1 MSNDINTKLSN
12 ELDRIL
18 WKREDNEDLSS
29 AVKVWMKEE
38 PIDIS
43 ISNSD
48 SKPDHETED
57 TKVEIEKVKT
67 EEVET
72 EEVETEKV
80 EIEKVET
87 EEVKAE
93 KVETETEEKDDDE
106 DKEFEDF
113 LSTLWSWMNDEEVED
128 EKSDTEEIKVE
139 TEEVKAEE
147 IGTEKVETEKVETE
161 EVKAEKVKTEEVKAE
176 KVETEKVE
184 TEEVEDETEK
194 VETEE
199 IETKEKK
206 WVNQDSDIIDLT
218 SVLTSSSSDEKVK
231 TEEVKAEKVEI
242 EKVKTEKVETE
253 KVKAEEIETEKVE
266 DETKEKDI
274 NDKDEEFVRK
284 KSRPK
289 IPEYVEDEEIK
300 NLNFDVEL
308 KKRLPLFEDILKWKV
323 KEVIINN
330 DEEEIKNLVNTISEI
345 IDPLYWLVSDWKVEK
360 NTVLVKDAEEIW
372 NEIEDTKEETQTKTE
387 KKDYIKIIKEIKNK
401 KMIII
406 SWLIWTSIWSLLS
419 YIINL

>member
-38 PIDIS
+38 PIDVS

-57 TKVEIEKVKT
+57 TKVETEEVKAEKVET
-67 EEVET
+67 EKVET
-72 EEVETEKV
+72 EEVET
-80 EIEKVET
+80 
-87 EEVKAE
+87 E

-128 EKSDTEEIKVE
+128 EKSETDDTKVE
-139 TEEVKAEE
+139 TEKVKAETVE
-147 IGTEKVETEKVETE
+147 TEKVETEKV
-161 EVKAEKVKTEEVKAE
+161 KTEEIK
-176 KVETEKVE
+176 
-184 TEEVEDETEK
+184 TEE
-194 VETEE
+194 
-199 IETKEKK
+199 KK
-206 WVNQDSDIIDLT
+206 RVDQDSDIIDLT
-218 SVLTSSSSDEKVK
+218 SVLTSSSSDEKVE
-231 TEEVKAEKVEI
+231 TEEVKAEEI
-242 EKVKTEKVETE
+242 ETEE
-253 KVKAEEIETEKVE
+253 VKAEEIETEKVE